1 MGYFFSFPQVLKIQ
15 KRTASW
21 AGLYLCCILNY
32 YWPDRQNE
40 QHPTAAGET
49 AHTFIAES
57 VLALCLGCFARPK
70 LRVLFLHTFSNC
82 FLIVVVLSIR
92 SVNKETSLTQLN
104 SVEFCLAKVNKT
116 KTIHKSF
123 SSQNQSRFWEFW
135 PTKWSDSFYRN
146 RSEAQK
152 TTWLQPSSPTSQLVT
167 AELASGSQPNQLTNW
182 IQCLLWPAKALM
194 GIKLYVGLNP
204 TQVLC
209 SNP

>member
-104 SVEFCLAKVNKT
+104 SVEFCLAKQKQFTNPLAPRT
-116 KTIHKSF
+116 RAGF
-123 SSQNQSRFWEFW
+123 ENFGQQSDQTAFTGTDLRHRKQLDYS
-135 PTKWSDSFYRN
+135 PVHPLVS
-146 RSEAQK
+146 
-152 TTWLQPSSPTSQLVT
+152 WLQLNWLVVHN
-167 AELASGSQPNQLTNW
+167 LIS
-182 IQCLLWPAKALM
+182 
-194 GIKLYVGLNP
+194 
-204 TQVLC
+204 
-209 SNP
+209 